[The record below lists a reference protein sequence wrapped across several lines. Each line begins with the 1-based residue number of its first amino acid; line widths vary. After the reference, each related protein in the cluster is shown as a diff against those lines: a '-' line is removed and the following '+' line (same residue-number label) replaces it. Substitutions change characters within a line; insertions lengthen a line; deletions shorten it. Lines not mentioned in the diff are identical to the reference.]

1 MVEQSQSIPSSLPSM
16 DLLAIRSRIE
26 ELTGLHKRYDEDI
39 PESNPLYAEKL
50 LQDSALE
57 LETRLQQI
65 VSECSDVGFLEDD
78 ELDAY
83 LEHLKEEHN
92 KVESE
97 SANLVNEIELLT
109 NMHNE
114 GEAFY
119 GVIHV
124 YLENEA
130 IHLAHSTA
138 FLIYPDSNLLEAK
151 LEEVK
156 CSLDYITSK
165 DQETAK
171 ASEGT
176 DSHILEDNQS
186 ALTTVHQG
194 NNLELLELDN
204 QIDEMKSTLKSLQ
217 DLKHMVQW
225 SDVVEQ
231 IEGALTG
238 LKVLSLDENCIRLSL
253 QTYMPNIDATEVHHE
268 LRIEVSEG
276 DKLKNVQVFPNDIY
290 VNDIVDTAK
299 SLSKSSLQWL
309 IRKVQD
315 RIILSTVRR
324 LVVKDA
330 NKSRY
335 SLEYLDRDETI
346 VAHMAGGIDA
356 FIKLSHSWPIT
367 NSPLKLIS
375 LKGSDNLKEIS
386 LSFLCK
392 VEKVVNSSDSHIR
405 QNIPSFVDAIEKILI
420 EQMQLDLHADDSSAR

>member
-1 MVEQSQSIPSSLPSM
+1 M

-26 ELTGLHKRYDEDI
+26 ELTELHKRYGEDI
-39 PESNPLYAEKL
+39 PESNPLDAEKL

-65 VSECSDVGFLEDD
+65 VSECCDVGFLEDD
-78 ELDAY
+78 ELG
-83 LEHLKEEHN
+83 
-92 KVESE
+92 ESSFSSSE
-97 SANLVNEIELLT
+97 FVTGL
-109 NMHNE
+109 
-114 GEAFY
+114 
-119 GVIHV
+119 
-124 YLENEA
+124 
-130 IHLAHSTA
+130 
-138 FLIYPDSNLLEAK
+138 
-151 LEEVK
+151 
-156 CSLDYITSK
+156 

-231 IEGALTG
+231 IEEALTG
-238 LKVLSLDENCIRLSL
+238 LKVLSLDENCI
-253 QTYMPNIDATEVHHE
+253 
-268 LRIEVSEG
+268 
-276 DKLKNVQVFPNDIY
+276 
-290 VNDIVDTAK
+290 
-299 SLSKSSLQWL
+299 SKSSLQWL

-315 RIILSTVRR
+315 RIILSIGV
-324 LVVKDA
+324 L
-330 NKSRY
+330 RY

-375 LKGSDNLKEIS
+375 LKGSDHLKEIS

-392 VEKVVNSSDSHIR
+392 VEIVDTSRVHLFVLGLLYWQLLVRTSNS
-405 QNIPSFVDAIEKILI
+405 
-420 EQMQLDLHADDSSAR
+420 